1 MLLQINVDSGEENT
15 VLDVPVA
22 RRDDTGKYTIA
33 LKNEYGEDEGD
44 INVIVLGQ
52 CHINVIVL
60 GQCVVSVVIQGQHA
74 ANE

>member
-1 MLLQINVDSGEENT
+1 MFLQINVESVEENT

-52 CHINVIVL
+52 CATSTSSCLVSATSTSS
-60 GQCVVSVVIQGQHA
+60 CSVSV
-74 ANE
+74 

>member
-1 MLLQINVDSGEENT
+1 M
-15 VLDVPVA
+15 LDVPVA

-52 CHINVIVL
+52 CHINVIALSQCYIIVL
-60 GQCVVSVVIQGQHA
+60 GQCDISVIMQCQHA
-74 ANE
+74 S